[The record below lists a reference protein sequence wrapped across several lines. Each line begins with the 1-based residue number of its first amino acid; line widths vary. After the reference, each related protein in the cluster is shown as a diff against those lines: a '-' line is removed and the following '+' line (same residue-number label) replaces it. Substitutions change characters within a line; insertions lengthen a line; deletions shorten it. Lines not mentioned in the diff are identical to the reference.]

1 MADEKLFTIPLRKEF
16 LKAPIYKRTSK
27 AVRAVKQFISRHMKA
42 EEVKIGPELNLALWS
57 KGMRNPPSRVK
68 VKSILRDKVALVT
81 LPEAKFVETEKVEE
95 KKSLAEKILSKKE
108 AKAEDILKEEDAKQ
122 KELRKEL
129 KKEEELT
136 EKKEHAQDQVGKPS
150 PAFKA
155 KEKSAKMSKVVPQ
168 SGKKESHEAKP

>member
-1 MADEKLFTIPLRKEF
+1 MIMADEKLFTIPLRKEF

-95 KKSLAEKILSKKE
+95 KKSLA
-108 AKAEDILKEEDAKQ
+108 
-122 KELRKEL
+122 
-129 KKEEELT
+129 
-136 EKKEHAQDQVGKPS
+136 
-150 PAFKA
+150 
-155 KEKSAKMSKVVPQ
+155 
-168 SGKKESHEAKP
+168 